1 MTNSRSRVTTSR
13 RWAALVVLCV
23 MVGLAGVAQAGG
35 RKRVVVLDFEGPKS
49 EQFHAELVKLIKQTH
64 TVVPTDKW
72 NGTAEELGAG
82 TVSEK
87 DLKKVAKK
95 LKVDAVVEGKI
106 EKRRD
111 AFIIKLKLHE
121 GKTGGMVGAPIGT
134 KADGPRID
142 GKAQRDLKDEL
153 IGAIDNVEANR
164 AGGDDDD
171 DKPAKRVAKHE
182 DEDEKPAKKVAKHED
197 DEDKPTRRAFSKK
210 SDAGRDSESDD
221 SLPAK
226 KTKKSEDDERPAKR
240 VAKADDEDSL
250 PPKKTKKRRRDDDDE
265 GDAPRKRKKRVA
277 ASDDESVEAEAG
289 PPLTKAEQ
297 LTPAERALDAMIG
310 MTLTARRL
318 SFQFRSGFT
327 APTPGYKGNPVGGA
341 MLDAT
346 FYPLAFGHTR
356 RDIYKNIGVNV
367 MYDRVLKIDSK
378 DANGNVLDTK
388 SSRWAVGGVFRYPLS
403 KDPDAIVVGGSL
415 SYGRQLFRISN
426 AVDIPSVNYAIYEP
440 GVLAR
445 LPLGKLTFGLD
456 AGLMIINDTGE
467 LQDQQHYGTT
477 TLIGYEGELAADY
490 MLTQNI
496 FLRAAVR
503 AETIRFSFEGNG
515 ALTTAHDGDPMTV
528 DVRTGQDNY
537 FGGFVTAGYVY

>member
-1 MTNSRSRVTTSR
+1 MTSR

-23 MVGLAGVAQAGG
+23 VTGLAGVAQAGG
-35 RKRVVVLDFEGPKS
+35 RKRVVVLEFEGPKS
-49 EQFHAELVKLIKQTH
+49 EQFHAELVKLIKKTH
-64 TVVPTDKW
+64 TVVSTDKW
-72 NGTAEELGAG
+72 NGTAEELGASG
-82 TVSEK
+82 VSEK
-87 DLKKVAKK
+87 NLKKVAKK

-111 AFIIKLKLHE
+111 EFIIKLKLHQ
-121 GKTGGMVGAPIGT
+121 GKTGELVGSPIGT
-134 KADGPRID
+134 KAGGPRIE
-142 GKAQRDLKDEL
+142 GKAQRELNDEL
-153 IGAIDNVEANR
+153 IGAIDNVEPNR
-164 AGGDDDD
+164 AAGAPDDED
-171 DKPAKRVAKHE
+171 DKPAKKLADDDR
-182 DEDEKPAKKVAKHED
+182 PAKKVARHED
-197 DEDKPTRRAFSKK
+197 DEDKPAHRGFSKK
-210 SDAGRDSESDD
+210 SDAGRDAE
-221 SLPAK
+221 
-226 KTKKSEDDERPAKR
+226 SEDAPRKKKVDDEDRPARR
-240 VAKADDEDSL
+240 VAKADDEDAL
-250 PPKKTKKRRRDDDDE
+250 PPKKAKKRRHDDDE
-265 GDAPRKRKKRVA
+265 DAAPRKRKKRVA
-277 ASDDESVEAEAG
+277 SEDDEGVEAEAG
-289 PPLTKAEQ
+289 PALTKAEQ

-378 DANGNVLDTK
+378 DSMGNVLDTK
-388 SSRWAVGGVFRYPLS
+388 ASRWAVGGVFRYPIS
-403 KDPDAIVVGGSL
+403 NAPDSIVVGGTL
-415 SYGRQLFRISN
+415 SYGKQLFRIAN
-426 AVDIPSVNYAIYEP
+426 AVDIPSVNYSIYEP

-445 LPLGKLTFGLD
+445 LPIGKLTFGLD
-456 AGLMIINDTGE
+456 AGVLIINDTGQ

-477 TLIGYEGELAADY
+477 TLIGYEGELSADY
-490 MLTQNI
+490 MLTSNI
-496 FLRAAVR
+496 FLRAAFR
-503 AETIRFSFEGNG
+503 AETIRFKFEGNG